1 MNFIDKVFLSL
12 RSALFASSEVQQLL
26 HNDSV
31 RSIRKMLDR
40 HVDVAA
46 IQIKGCVIIQLVNGD
61 LQFIS
66 NLSVFEEIVDVLRNT
81 MTRSVLNYINIF
93 IFTSQKGWEF

>member
-1 MNFIDKVFLSL
+1 
-12 RSALFASSEVQQLL
+12 
-26 HNDSV
+26 
-31 RSIRKMLDR
+31 MLDQ
-40 HVDVAA
+40 HIDVAS

-81 MTRSVLNYINIF
+81 MSRLVLLQHKLFPQPNF
-93 IFTSQKGWEF
+93 F